1 MLAPDWSM
9 AVSPANQ
16 RAGRSLSVTGSDLD
30 LNQGN
35 VLILFQAST
44 AFNIKYYQMINT
56 GSYGPHIYKNMAH
69 FWWTGPS

>member
-1 MLAPDWSM
+1 MYLPKVRTKTDGNVLCSCLNTPLDPRERLGMLAPDWSM

-35 VLILFQAST
+35 VLIL
-44 AFNIKYYQMINT
+44 I
-56 GSYGPHIYKNMAH
+56 
-69 FWWTGPS
+69 